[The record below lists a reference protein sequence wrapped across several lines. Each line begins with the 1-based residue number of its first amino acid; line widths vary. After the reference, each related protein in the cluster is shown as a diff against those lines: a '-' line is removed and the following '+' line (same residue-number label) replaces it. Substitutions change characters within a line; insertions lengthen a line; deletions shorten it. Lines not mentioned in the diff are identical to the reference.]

1 MTPWL
6 NVIRIDNVEYDVTEF
21 IPNHPETFLK
31 LKSLLDE
38 KGIEYTLIEV
48 NKEIKK
54 NF

>member
-31 LKSLLDE
+31 KS
-38 KGIEYTLIEV
+38 IY
-48 NKEIKK
+48 KK
-54 NF
+54 CQLNTVFCELTV